1 MNQPLNNALLAQC
14 ERTLDK
20 AITDALTSYNSP
32 LMCAVK
38 DALSDQSETLKSIA
52 SDAVND
58 LVNSEEFAAT
68 MKHEMKTKLARVL
81 ISQYGGEIE
90 KTVGKLKSDPTTRAK
105 ITIAIDGVMSD
116 LIK

>member
-1 MNQPLNNALLAQC
+1 MSTTLNNALLVQC

-20 AITDALTSYNSP
+20 AITEALTSYNSP

-58 LVNSEEFAAT
+58 LINSDEFAVT
-68 MKHEMKTKLARVL
+68 MKREMKTKLARVL

-105 ITIAIDGVMSD
+105 ITIAIDGVMND